1 MELWAINRDGADRNL
16 MGLILRT
23 LLLRNLNVGLSLIT
37 LEKCYE
43 QRYVVSHSSLYHP
56 HTSPA
61 ATIRALRVS
70 QGS

>member
-1 MELWAINRDGADRNL
+1 MELWAINRGGADRNL

-23 LLLRNLNVGLSLIT
+23 LLQRSLNVGLSLIT
-37 LEKCYE
+37 LQKYYE
-43 QRYVVSHSSLYHP
+43 QRYVVSHSSLYRP

-61 ATIRALRVS
+61 ATIWALRVF